1 MCGIAGIISFNQ
13 QIDARQWLNKVSNI
27 LQHRGND
34 DDGISLFDNQTSYCY
49 KIQHSFYSKNY
60 SQLKFLQFIPE
71 NELPSK
77 FYSIGL
83 MHRRLSI
90 IDLSELG
97 HQPMCDESGN
107 VWITYNG
114 EVYNYLELKKNL
126 VKEGIHFFSN
136 SDTEVILKTYL
147 FYGKKFV
154 ELLNGMWAF
163 CIYDRRTN
171 EFFLSRD
178 RVGVKPLYYYLS
190 KDIFAFASEQKA
202 FLKSN
207 LIPFEINYSALSKY
221 LLDNVLE
228 YQENGLFQNIIEVQP
243 GENIIVNANDL
254 SLKKERYF
262 RLENLLS
269 PSVNENFDEKYLF
282 EKTHHLVDKCV
293 EEHLRSD
300 VEVAISLSGGL
311 DSSIIAVSASKNV
324 EKPLHTFSI
333 SFPDNAAVNEGNFAQ
348 IVSRQI
354 HSEEH
359 WITPSAENF
368 FKDIDELV
376 YSQDIPIWST
386 STYNQFLLMKEVH
399 KAGIKVILSGQGSDE
414 LFAGYEHHYVAYWLS
429 LLKKKKLVTLKH
441 HLSKSSEYIDNPY
454 NLFIKAI
461 IKNFYSYKKQTKSKF
476 LSKDILSFYKDENE
490 HQITSQLNTELLKDL
505 SYRRLKAFLK
515 CEDRCS
521 MWFGVESRL
530 PFSDDIELLK
540 WAFQIPESV
549 KLSNGIRKY
558 VLREAFKKELPFEIY
573 SRKDK
578 KAFDA
583 PFKEWLV
590 KFQKDILSE
599 IKNGWNEIINKQYVN
614 NINSLEILS
623 KTQIEIVFKL
633 FILNRWI
640 KQWK

>member
-13 QIDARQWLNKVSNI
+13 QINARQWLNEVSCI

-34 DDGISLFDNQTSYCY
+34 DDGISLFDNQTCYCY
-49 KIQHSFYSKNY
+49 KIQHSVDSINH

-71 NELPSK
+71 NEVPSK
-77 FYSIGL
+77 FFSTGL

-97 HQPMCDESGN
+97 HQPMCDESAD

-114 EVYNYLELKKNL
+114 EVYNYLELKENL
-126 VKEGIHFFSN
+126 IKKGIHFFSN
-136 SDTEVILKTYL
+136 SDTEVILKAYL

-243 GENIIVNANDL
+243 GENITVNTNDL

-262 RLENLLS
+262 SLDNLLS
-269 PSVNENFDEKYLF
+269 PTINDSIDEKYLV
-282 EKTHHLVDKCV
+282 EKTNHLVHKSV

-311 DSSIIAVSASKNV
+311 DSSIIAVSASKKV

-333 SFPDNAAVNEGNFAQ
+333 SFPDNATVNEGNFAQ

-354 HSEEH
+354 HSQEH
-359 WITPSAENF
+359 WIKPSAENF
-368 FKDIDELV
+368 FKDLDELV

-386 STYNQFLLMKEVH
+386 STYNQFLLMKEVQ
-399 KAGIKVILSGQGSDE
+399 KVGIKVILSGQGSDE
-414 LFAGYEHHYVAYWLS
+414 LFAGYDHHYVAFWLS
-429 LLKKKKLVTLKH
+429 LLNKMKLVTLNQ

-454 NLFIKAI
+454 TLFIKAI
-461 IKNFYSYKKQTKSKF
+461 IKNFYSHKKRTQSIF
-476 LSKDILSFYKDENE
+476 LSKDILSCYKDENE
-490 HQITSQLNTELLKDL
+490 HQITSHLNTELLKDL

-540 WAFQIPESV
+540 WAFLLPENL
-549 KLSNGIRKY
+549 KLSNGVRKY

-578 KAFDA
+578 KAFEA

-590 KFQKDILSE
+590 KYQYDILSE
-599 IKNGWNEIINKQYVN
+599 IKNGWKEIIDKKYLN
-614 NINSLEILS
+614 NINSLENLS
-623 KTQIEIVFKL
+623 KSQLEIVFKL